1 MAAVMST
8 DVILQK
14 GDHLTLGIGTA
25 VYEVLSVIPTVNPV
39 AAGFAAIYRIARE
52 EDSGSSS
59 YVRSC
64 SDIHKVES

>member
-1 MAAVMST
+1 MST

-52 EDSGSSS
+52 EDSGSGSSS